1 MKGIYESVFMSS
13 LRAFFVT
20 LFGSLGIAL
29 ACVAVALVYVLVA
42 AGVKEES
49 LPSKVKVLADASGNR
64 DKLSS
69 SYPVLLQISLDGEI
83 GKEKLTG
90 KQIDEVLLES
100 REDVLEGRVKGI
112 LLVINSPGGG
122 AHDSDLIYRLLKAY
136 KEKYQLPIFAFVDGM
151 CASGGYYIACAAD
164 KIYASNVSMIGSI
177 GVLSWPPFMNVV
189 GALEKVGVNA
199 LTLSAGQGK
208 DEMNPFRT
216 WKPDEQKQ
224 YQTLINFYYNTFVD
238 IVAQDRPIPK
248 ETIIN
253 DLGAKVFPAPEAV
266 SLGLINESGVSR
278 NQALTALAEAAGIK
292 GKYQVVGFE
301 SESWWKKLFKEQAG
315 SPLFKGTLKHEMG
328 LPIHN
333 GNPFSYIFRP

>member
-20 LFGSLGIAL
+20 LFGSLGIAT
-29 ACVAVALVYVLVA
+29 ACIAVVLVYSLVA

-69 SYPVLLQISLDGEI
+69 SHPVLLQISLDGEI

-100 REDVLEGRVKGI
+100 REDVLTNRVKGI

-122 AHDSDLIYRLLKAY
+122 AHDSDVIYRLIKEY
-136 KEKYQLPIFAFVDGM
+136 KEKYQIPIFAFVDGM

-164 KIYASNVSMIGSI
+164 KIYASSVSMIGSI

-189 GALEKVGVNA
+189 DALDKIGVNA

-238 IVAQDRPIPK
+238 IVAEGRPIPR

-266 SLGLINESGVSR
+266 SLGLINESGASR
-278 NQALTALAEAAGIK
+278 NQALTALADTAGIK

-315 SPLFKGTLKHEMG
+315 QPLFKGTLKHEMG